1 MHVRRARRT
10 RPRTSL
16 AVAAVL
22 AVLSTGTVAATDP
35 PPDEA
40 TAPPAIAERQ
50 DDPSPTPTPEPD
62 AQQDAAPAAREA
74 PVPDSAPDP
83 VLAADDP
90 TRADADVAA
99 QIARECTQ
107 TSAQILTAL
116 LNLGGRQQFTTVRHR
131 GDFDARTPEN
141 SLNAFQQSYV
151 RCRAG
156 VETDVRRTADGTLVM
171 FHDTHIGKML
181 EPTYNPE
188 QNTGPNPAL
197 ASLTWAQLQQR
208 DLVNIARQPQAGVKV
223 PSFEQFLDHYRRVGG
238 RSLLYGEV
246 KNSSND
252 QAQSRREV
260 LEVVE
265 HLAAFHRQLPE
276 AEIFDRVVVKF
287 RMSVFPR
294 FQEWSSAAHAI
305 DGVPKVPLSQVMMSR
320 QIARSMNTTAAG
332 VDQAVTSWASTGPE
346 QRVLS
351 VEVTMKD
358 STAYS
363 HLVLRRGSNNTEP
376 FRNIDYYTA
385 AGNATAPSGTMA
397 NAVEI
402 VRRHEKPLGQFVP
415 IPDWVMFRD
424 PRTFDWNRTLPNAD
438 AGKSTVPV
446 TAREAYFNND
456 SRCCYALRDRIDGTA
471 QDRDPEQN
479 DQRMLLPW
487 LEDIGATFLTADD
500 TDSIDRYFRVRGR
513 LLDTG
518 TNRER
523 PNQPD
528 LEMNSLIHPE
538 SRHIPS
544 LLKYVQVTVRPVSES
559 SRWYASGTVRVTE
572 AHRPGPAATVRDRLT
587 AFDSRFTP
595 DREGVAVY
603 GQAAIHI
610 NAHWRWTG
618 PSDNFD
624 HAFLAIDLPEHLGD
638 GRHTQEMR
646 LRDGTRLI
654 VQYTISRQWATAREF
669 SLNLQSNATWQVH
682 GNFCG
687 FSSGPPP
694 AGDRCNT
701 GDLSESRGIV
711 GVARNNAVSVAPGGT
726 MPLSLQG
733 TTVSGA
739 RPLFVRTDLTGR
751 RVLPDMSLS
760 HGTLTLDGWG
770 TNFGTRQSVLI
781 GGTSPHA
788 FRVGYLLDAGSSREV
803 P

>member
-1 MHVRRARRT
+1 
-10 RPRTSL
+10 
-16 AVAAVL
+16 
-22 AVLSTGTVAATDP
+22 
-35 PPDEA
+35 
-40 TAPPAIAERQ
+40 
-50 DDPSPTPTPEPD
+50 
-62 AQQDAAPAAREA
+62 
-74 PVPDSAPDP
+74 
-83 VLAADDP
+83 
-90 TRADADVAA
+90 
-99 QIARECTQ
+99 
-107 TSAQILTAL
+107 
-116 LNLGGRQQFTTVRHR
+116 
-131 GDFDARTPEN
+131 
-141 SLNAFQQSYV
+141 
-151 RCRAG
+151 
-156 VETDVRRTADGTLVM
+156 
-171 FHDTHIGKML
+171 
-181 EPTYNPE
+181 
-188 QNTGPNPAL
+188 
-197 ASLTWAQLQQR
+197 
-208 DLVNIARQPQAGVKV
+208 
-223 PSFEQFLDHYRRVGG
+223 
-238 RSLLYGEV
+238 
-246 KNSSND
+246 
-252 QAQSRREV
+252 
-260 LEVVE
+260 VVE
-265 HLAAFHRQLPE
+265 HLAAFHRQHPE
-276 AEIFDRVVVKF
+276 AAIFDRVVVKF
-287 RMSVFPR
+287 RMSVFPT
-294 FQEWSSAAHAI
+294 FAEWSRAALAL

-320 QIARSMNTTAAG
+320 QIARSMNTTPAG

-376 FRNIDYYTA
+376 FQNIDYYTA
-385 AGNATAPSGTMA
+385 AGTATAPSGTMA

-402 VRRHEKPLGQFVP
+402 VRRHDKPLGQFVP

-544 LLKYVQVTVRPVSES
+544 LLKYVQVTVRPASES
-559 SRWYASGTVRVTE
+559 SRWHVTGWVTLSE
-572 AHRPGPAATVRDRLT
+572 RHRSGPAATMRDYQ
-587 AFDSRFTP
+587 APYDSRFAP
-595 DREGVAVY
+595 SRQGVAVY
-603 GQAAIHI
+603 GESRLNIEAS
-610 NAHWRWTG
+610 WRWTNS
-618 PSDNFD
+618 PSGDFD
-624 HAFLAIDLPEHLGD
+624 HGFLSVTIPEHQPD
-638 GRHTQEMR
+638 GRYTQQMQ
-646 LRDGTRLI
+646 LRDGTRVN
-654 VQYTISRQWATAREF
+654 VQYTVSRQWATARDF
-669 SLNLQSNATWQVH
+669 TLNLQSNATWQVH

-687 FSSGPPP
+687 FTSGPPP
-694 AGDRCNT
+694 TGDRCNT
-701 GDLSESRGIV
+701 GDMSESRGLV
-711 GVARNNAVSVAPGGT
+711 GIARGSAVSVAPGGAL
-726 MPLSLQG
+726 PLTIQG
-733 TTVSGA
+733 TFVSGA

-760 HGTLTLDGWG
+760 HGTATLDGWG

-788 FRVGYLLDAGSSREV
+788 FRVGYLLDAGSNRQV